1 MLQANRKTAKT
12 TRRAKNRFGGRA
24 LRAILGVMG
33 YWRFQRVVL
42 RFALSVF
49 VMAGP
54 ALTQVASDWGVSGDW
69 LIRVDP
75 GAGDGCFMQRQYE
88 SGTMVRIGYVPKD
101 GGAFLSAHNP
111 AWTQIVAG
119 ERGSV
124 IFDFGDSR
132 FQGEAF
138 GVNEN
143 GVPGGYAFFN
153 NPEFASE
160 FGRRHSV
167 AIQGKNGAE
176 EIIDLSG
183 SMAALGKLKAC
194 QAEQD

>member
-1 MLQANRKTAKT
+1 MTS
-12 TRRAKNRFGGRA
+12 
-24 LRAILGVMG
+24 
-33 YWRFQRVVL
+33 
-42 RFALSVF
+42 RFALILAMV
-49 VMAGP
+49 AGP
-54 ALTQVASDWGVSGDW
+54 AMPQGASEWGASGDW
-69 LIRVDP
+69 LILVDP
-75 GAGDGCFMQRQYE
+75 AAGNGCLMQRRFE
-88 SGTMVRIGYVPKD
+88 SGTTVRIGYVPSD

-111 AWTQIVAG
+111 AWTQIVTG
-119 ERGSV
+119 ESGSV

-132 FQGEAF
+132 FQGEAV

-143 GVPGGYAFFN
+143 GIPGGYAFFN

-194 QAEQD
+194 QAEQG